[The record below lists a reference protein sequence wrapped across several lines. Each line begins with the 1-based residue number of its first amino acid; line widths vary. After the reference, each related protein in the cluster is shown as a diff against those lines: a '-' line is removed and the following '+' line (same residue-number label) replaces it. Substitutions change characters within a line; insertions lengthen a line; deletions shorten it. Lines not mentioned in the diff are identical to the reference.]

1 MAEGSTTAGSA
12 SENRGRWAAEIAATV
27 KLAAPIALAFLA
39 EIAIVVADAVMAG
52 RLGEDA
58 IAAEGLGAHLL
69 FTPQLL
75 AMGVLSS
82 VAALGSH
89 ADGAQDPAML
99 TRVARQGLWLATLL
113 AIPAVLLTAT
123 IPTILTM
130 AGYDPNIVSM
140 SGGMIYVGIAGIP
153 ALLWYT
159 ALRNFATVLHKTR
172 IVVVISLVSL
182 AVAIGSNWLFLY
194 GNWGAPKLG
203 VTGVGVSWALAS
215 WVQLA
220 IMAVYVQRERVLAA
234 YRVLNDLLHPDGR
247 ILKDLFHVGWP
258 ISMSYAF
265 ETGLFLAS
273 SLMMARIGEAA
284 LAAHTVVISISSVSY
299 MIPYGISQAAT
310 VRVGFYSGAG
320 DPTGARRAGFIAILL
335 ACIWMVFTGALM
347 VLLPHELIG
356 LYIDITNPANAG
368 ALAVALVII
377 PIGALFQVVDG
388 LQTSAIGALRGLK
401 DTHFP
406 MVICFIGYWVIG
418 FGAGFI
424 LTFPLELGARGIW
437 LGIFVGLVASGVLLT
452 LRFQTLSHRL
462 SRTAA
467 AAPSH
472 AA

>member
-1 MAEGSTTAGSA
+1 
-12 SENRGRWAAEIAATV
+12 
-27 KLAAPIALAFLA
+27 
-39 EIAIVVADAVMAG
+39 VVADAVMAG
-52 RLGEDA
+52 KLGEDA

-89 ADGAQDPAML
+89 ADGADDTAMV

-113 AIPAVLLTAT
+113 AIPVLAITAA
-123 IPTILTM
+123 IPTILAV
-130 AGYDPNIVSM
+130 AGYKPGLVELT
-140 SGGMIYVGIAGIP
+140 GGMIYAGMLGAP

-182 AVAIGSNWLFLY
+182 GVAIVSNWLFLY
-194 GNWGAPKLG
+194 GNLGMPKLG
-203 VTGVGVSWALAS
+203 VTGVGVSWAMAS
-215 WVQLA
+215 WVQLV
-220 IMAVYVQRERVLAA
+220 IMVAYVRRERVLAT
-234 YRVLNDLLHPDGR
+234 YRVLADLLHPDFR
-247 ILKDLFHVGWP
+247 VLKDLFHVGWP

-273 SLMMARIGEAA
+273 SLMMARFGEAA

-310 VRVGFYSGAG
+310 VRVGFYTGAA
-320 DPTGARRAGFIAILL
+320 DPSGARRAGFIAVLL
-335 ACIWMVFTGALM
+335 ACVWMLFTGALM

-356 LYIDITNPANAG
+356 LYIDITDPANAG
-368 ALAVALVII
+368 ALAVALIII

-401 DTHFP
+401 DTHLP
-406 MVICFIGYWVIG
+406 MVICFIGYWAIG
-418 FGAGFI
+418 FGASFI
-424 LTFPLELGARGIW
+424 LTFPLDLGARGIW
-437 LGIFVGLVASGVLLT
+437 LGIFVGLAASGLLLT
-452 LRFQTLSHRL
+452 LRFQML
-462 SRTAA
+462 SRRLVRGAA
-467 AAPSH
+467 VNAA
-472 AA
+472 

>member
-1 MAEGSTTAGSA
+1 MAEGSTITGSA
-12 SENRGRWAAEIAATV
+12 SENRGKWAAEIAATV

-52 RLGEDA
+52 KLGEDA

-89 ADGAQDPAML
+89 ADGAQDRAMV

-113 AIPAVLLTAT
+113 AIPAVLLTAA
-123 IPTILTM
+123 IPTILTL
-130 AGYDPNIVSM
+130 AGYDPNLVRM
-140 SGGMIYVGIAGIP
+140 SSGMIYIGIAGIP

-182 AVAIGSNWLFLY
+182 AVAIFSNWLFLY

-258 ISMSYAF
+258 IAMSYAF

-273 SLMMARIGEAA
+273 SLMMARISEAA

-310 VRVGFYSGAG
+310 VRVGYYTGAG

-347 VLLPHELIG
+347 VLAPHDLIG

-368 ALAVALVII
+368 ALAVALIII

-388 LQTSAIGALRGLK
+388 LQTAAIGALRGLK
-401 DTHFP
+401 DTHLP

-418 FGAGFI
+418 FGSSFI
-424 LTFPLELGARGIW
+424 LTFPLDMGPHGIW
-437 LGIFVGLVASGVLLT
+437 LGIFVGLAASGILLT
-452 LRFQTLSHRL
+452 IRYQVL
-462 SRTAA
+462 SRRLVSTGAVA
-467 AAPSH
+467 H

>member
-1 MAEGSTTAGSA
+1 MAERSTIAGSTSG
-12 SENRGRWAAEIAATV
+12 NRSNWPAEIAATV
-27 KLAAPIALAFLA
+27 RLATPIALAFLA

-52 RLGEDA
+52 KLGEDA

-89 ADGAQDPAML
+89 ADGARDAAML

-113 AIPAVLLTAT
+113 AIPVLLVTAA
-123 IPTILTM
+123 IPAILHIG
-130 AGYDPNIVSM
+130 GYDPGLVGM
-140 SGGMIYVGIAGIP
+140 TGGMIYAGLAGIP

-182 AVAIGSNWLFLY
+182 GVAIGSNWLFLY
-194 GNWGAPKLG
+194 GNLGAPKLG
-203 VTGVGVSWALAS
+203 VMGVGVSWALAS
-215 WVQLA
+215 WVQLT

-234 YRVLNDLLHPDGR
+234 YRVLSDLLHPDGR
-247 ILKDLFHVGWP
+247 VLKDLFHIGWP
-258 ISMSYAF
+258 ISGSYAF

-273 SLMMARIGEAA
+273 SLMMAWFGEAP

-299 MIPYGISQAAT
+299 MIPYGLSQAAT
-310 VRVGFYSGAG
+310 VRVGYYNGAR
-320 DPTGARRAGFIAILL
+320 DPSGARRAGFAAILL
-335 ACIWMVFTGALM
+335 AMVWMLMAAAAM
-347 VLLPHELIG
+347 VLIPHQLIG
-356 LYIDITNPANAG
+356 LYVDVNAAENQG
-368 ALAVALVII
+368 ALAVALTII
-377 PIGALFQVVDG
+377 PIAALFQVVDG
-388 LQTSAIGALRGLK
+388 LQSAAIGALRGLK

-418 FGAGFI
+418 FGSSFL
-424 LTFPLELGARGIW
+424 LTFPLHLGARGVW
-437 LGIFVGLVASGVLLT
+437 LGIFIGLAASGTLLL
-452 LRFQTLSHRL
+452 LRFQTLSRRL
-462 SRTAA
+462 SRGAA
-467 AAPSH
+467 VAPAH

>member
-1 MAEGSTTAGSA
+1 MAEGSTITGSA
-12 SENRGRWAAEIAATV
+12 SENRSKWAAEIVATV

-52 RLGEDA
+52 KLGEDA

-89 ADGAQDPAML
+89 ADGAQDSAMV

-113 AIPAVLLTAT
+113 AIPAVLMTAT
-123 IPTILTM
+123 IPTILTV
-130 AGYDPNIVSM
+130 AGYDPNLVSM
-140 SGGMIYVGIAGIP
+140 SEGMIYVGIAGIP

-182 AVAIGSNWLFLY
+182 AVAIFSNWLFLY

-258 ISMSYAF
+258 IAMSYGF

-273 SLMMARIGEAA
+273 SLMMARISEAA

-347 VLLPHELIG
+347 VLAPHELIG

-401 DTHFP
+401 DTHLP
-406 MVICFIGYWVIG
+406 MVICFVGYWVIG
-418 FGAGFI
+418 FGSSFI
-424 LTFPLELGARGIW
+424 LTFPLDMGAHGIW
-437 LGIFVGLVASGVLLT
+437 LGIFVGLAASGTMLT
-452 LRFQTLSHRL
+452 LRFQSL
-462 SRTAA
+462 SRRHVSRGADAA
-467 AAPSH
+467 
-472 AA
+472 

>member
-1 MAEGSTTAGSA
+1 MAEGSTITGSA
-12 SENRGRWAAEIAATV
+12 SENRAKWAAEIAATV

-52 RLGEDA
+52 KLGEDA

-89 ADGAQDPAML
+89 ADGAQDRAMV

-113 AIPAVLLTAT
+113 AIPAVALTAM

-130 AGYDPNIVSM
+130 AGYDPDIVSM

-182 AVAIGSNWLFLY
+182 AVAIFSNWLFLY
-194 GNWGAPKLG
+194 GNWGAPNLG
-203 VTGVGVSWALAS
+203 VTGVGVSWAVAS

-273 SLMMARIGEAA
+273 SLMMARISEAA

-347 VLLPHELIG
+347 VLLPRELIG
-356 LYIDITNPANAG
+356 LYIDINNPANAG
-368 ALAVALVII
+368 ALAVALIII

-401 DTHFP
+401 DTHLP

-418 FGAGFI
+418 FGSSFV
-424 LTFPLELGARGIW
+424 LTFPLDMGAHGIW
-437 LGIFVGLVASGVLLT
+437 LGIFVGLAASGAMLT
-452 LRFQTLSHRL
+452 LRFQSL
-462 SRTAA
+462 SRRHVSRGADAA
-467 AAPSH
+467 
-472 AA
+472 

>member
-1 MAEGSTTAGSA
+1 M
-12 SENRGRWAAEIAATV
+12 V
-27 KLAAPIALAFLA
+27 
-39 EIAIVVADAVMAG
+39 
-52 RLGEDA
+52 
-58 IAAEGLGAHLL
+58 
-69 FTPQLL
+69 
-75 AMGVLSS
+75 
-82 VAALGSH
+82 
-89 ADGAQDPAML
+89 

-113 AIPAVLLTAT
+113 AIPAVLLTAL
-123 IPTILTM
+123 IPSILAI
-130 AGYDPNIVSM
+130 AGYDPNLVGM

-182 AVAIGSNWLFLY
+182 AVAIFSNWLFLY
-194 GNWGAPKLG
+194 GNWGMPELG

-220 IMAVYVQRERVLAA
+220 IMAVYVQREHVLKA

-273 SLMMARIGEAA
+273 SLMMARISEAA

-320 DPTGARRAGFIAILL
+320 DPLGARRAGFIAILL

-347 VLLPHELIG
+347 VLAPHRLIG
-356 LYIDITNPANAG
+356 LYIDIANPANAG
-368 ALAVALVII
+368 ALAVALIII

-401 DTHFP
+401 DTHLP
-406 MVICFIGYWVIG
+406 MVICFVGYWVIG
-418 FGAGFI
+418 FGASFI
-424 LTFPLELGARGIW
+424 LTFPLDMGAHGIW
-437 LGIFVGLVASGVLLT
+437 LGIFVGLAASGTMLT
-452 LRFQTLSHRL
+452 LRFQSL
-462 SRTAA
+462 SRRHVSRRADAA
-467 AAPSH
+467 
-472 AA
+472 

>member
-1 MAEGSTTAGSA
+1 MGEGSTITGSA
-12 SENRGRWAAEIAATV
+12 SENRAKWAAEIAATV

-52 RLGEDA
+52 KLGEDA

-89 ADGAQDPAML
+89 ADGAQDRAMV

-113 AIPAVLLTAT
+113 AIPAVVLTAM

-130 AGYDPNIVSM
+130 AGYDPNLVSM
-140 SGGMIYVGIAGIP
+140 SAGMIYVGIAGIP

-182 AVAIGSNWLFLY
+182 AVAIFSNWLFLY

-220 IMAVYVQRERVLAA
+220 IMAIYVQRERVLAA

-273 SLMMARIGEAA
+273 SLMMARFGEAA

-320 DPTGARRAGFIAILL
+320 DPKGARRAGFIAILL
-335 ACIWMVFTGALM
+335 ASIWMVFTGALM

-368 ALAVALVII
+368 ALAVALIII

-418 FGAGFI
+418 FGASFI
-424 LTFPLELGARGIW
+424 LTFPLDMGARGIW
-437 LGIFVGLVASGVLLT
+437 LGIFVGLAASGVLLT

-462 SRTAA
+462 SRGAIATNAA
-467 AAPSH
+467 
-472 AA
+472 